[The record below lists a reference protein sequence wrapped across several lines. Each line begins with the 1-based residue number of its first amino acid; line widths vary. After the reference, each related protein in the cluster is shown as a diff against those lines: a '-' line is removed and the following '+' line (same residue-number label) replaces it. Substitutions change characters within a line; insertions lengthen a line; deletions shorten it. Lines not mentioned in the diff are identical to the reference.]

1 MKKSTRGAST
11 AVSASLVY
19 FYTTKKTSTTDV
31 SQAGVTGFEP
41 VFTVLET
48 VALPLNYT
56 PLCLSALQLQ
66 KVENLIETAV
76 SIAKISN
83 ISKKEVTEMLDIL
96 YEEE

>member
-1 MKKSTRGAST
+1 MKKSTMGAST

-56 PLCLSALQLQ
+56 PLCLLAF
-66 KVENLIETAV
+66 VA
-76 SIAKISN
+76 
-83 ISKKEVTEMLDIL
+83 DFYIL
-96 YEEE
+96 SYEY

>member
-19 FYTTKKTSTTDV
+19 VYTTKKTSTTDV

-56 PLCLSALQLQ
+56 PLCLSAF
-66 KVENLIETAV
+66 VA
-76 SIAKISN
+76 
-83 ISKKEVTEMLDIL
+83 DFYIL
-96 YEEE
+96 SYEY

>member
-48 VALPLNYT
+48 VALPLSHSPMFYN
-56 PLCLSALQLQ
+56 
-66 KVENLIETAV
+66 ETYYRTKFDFSQQV
-76 SIAKISN
+76 SS
-83 ISKKEVTEMLDIL
+83 S
-96 YEEE
+96 

>member
-19 FYTTKKTSTTDV
+19 FYTTKKTSIMDV

-56 PLCLSALQLQ
+56 PSWVCP
-66 KVENLIETAV
+66 I
-76 SIAKISN
+76 N
-83 ISKKEVTEMLDIL
+83 ISYKKQLCNS
-96 YEEE
+96 

>member
-19 FYTTKKTSTTDV
+19 FYTTKKTSIMDV

-48 VALPLNYT
+48 VALPIELHPYMV
-56 PLCLSALQLQ
+56 LQTG
-66 KVENLIETAV
+66 IEPV
-76 SIAKISN
+76 RH
-83 ISKKEVTEMLDIL
+83 L
-96 YEEE
+96 

>member
-19 FYTTKKTSTTDV
+19 FYTTKKTSIMDV

-48 VALPLNYT
+48 VALPLNYS
-56 PLCLSALQLQ
+56 PMACFIHVSS
-66 KVENLIETAV
+66 EHYE
-76 SIAKISN
+76 SIAYLFLNCNSF
-83 ISKKEVTEMLDIL
+83 L
-96 YEEE
+96 

>member
-48 VALPLNYT
+48 VALPLSHSPKYLMLVYYT
-56 PLCLSALQLQ
+56 
-66 KVENLIETAV
+66 N
-76 SIAKISN
+76 SI
-83 ISKKEVTEMLDIL
+83 
-96 YEEE
+96 